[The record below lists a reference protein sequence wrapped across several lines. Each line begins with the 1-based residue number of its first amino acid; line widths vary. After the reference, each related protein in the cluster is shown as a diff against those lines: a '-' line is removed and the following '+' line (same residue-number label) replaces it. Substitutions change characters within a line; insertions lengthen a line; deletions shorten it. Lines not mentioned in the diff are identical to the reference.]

1 MLHKLEELIFRFRIS
16 IIVLFVSVTLLMSVS
31 LVKVSI
37 QADFS
42 KLLPLNHEYIQTF
55 LQYRNEFSGANR
67 VLVAVMAND
76 GDIFDANYFR
86 VLEEVTNEVFFV
98 PGIDRARV
106 YSLFTPNVRFT
117 EVVEDGIAGGNV
129 IPDDFNFSNNDLQIV
144 RENILKSNIQGRLVA
159 NDFSGAIVSAEIM
172 SFDQGEMQKP
182 DYSLISK
189 ELELKVRQKFESEE
203 ISIHIIGYTMIV
215 GEVMKAGKAVFFF
228 FLLTTL
234 IIFLLLVVFAQSI
247 KLAFIPL
254 ISALMAVIWQTGL
267 LPILGISVDPMQL
280 LVPFLVFA
288 IAVSH
293 SVQLINNYRDEYF
306 NTNDSKTASR
316 LALRR
321 IAKPGMVALFSDAIG
336 FLAILMIDVDII
348 QNTAIMACLGV
359 IIILFI
365 NLIFL
370 PLLLS
375 FIKLEKINK
384 TKNDNRQGL
393 CFRIGRHS

>member
-172 SFDQGEMQKP
+172 SFDQGEMQKS
-182 DYSLISK
+182 DYSLISQ
-189 ELELKVRQKFESEE
+189 ELELKVF
-203 ISIHIIGYTMIV
+203 
-215 GEVMKAGKAVFFF
+215 
-228 FLLTTL
+228 
-234 IIFLLLVVFAQSI
+234 
-247 KLAFIPL
+247 
-254 ISALMAVIWQTGL
+254 
-267 LPILGISVDPMQL
+267 
-280 LVPFLVFA
+280 
-288 IAVSH
+288 
-293 SVQLINNYRDEYF
+293 
-306 NTNDSKTASR
+306 
-316 LALRR
+316 
-321 IAKPGMVALFSDAIG
+321 
-336 FLAILMIDVDII
+336 
-348 QNTAIMACLGV
+348 
-359 IIILFI
+359 
-365 NLIFL
+365 
-370 PLLLS
+370 
-375 FIKLEKINK
+375 
-384 TKNDNRQGL
+384 
-393 CFRIGRHS
+393 